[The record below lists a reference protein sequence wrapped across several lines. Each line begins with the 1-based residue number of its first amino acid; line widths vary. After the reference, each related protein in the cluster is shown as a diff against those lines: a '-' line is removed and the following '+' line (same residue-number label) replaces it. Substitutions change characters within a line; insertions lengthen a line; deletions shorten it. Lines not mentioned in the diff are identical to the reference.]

1 MAFRKVTIALWDYF
15 RQRRRIMF
23 GDQLV
28 YPFDRSSFNT
38 IFRAEEFMHD
48 QMISISQ
55 IKCELGM
62 FCSFCISLQY
72 VLMY

>member
-1 MAFRKVTIALWDYF
+1 
-15 RQRRRIMF
+15 MF

-62 FCSFCISLQY
+62 FCGFCISLQY